1 MTAAQHPV
9 PGVVLTPGAVEP
21 ALRVRD
27 LAAGYDRSAVLDGVE
42 LEVAE
47 GGVTA
52 LLGPNGAGKTTLL
65 RAITGLLDV
74 GRGQVLLHGQDV
86 TRTPL
91 HQRAR
96 LGMCHVPEG
105 RGVYRTMT
113 VKENLRMQVPAAEEV
128 AAVDKAVQAFPVLG
142 RRLQQTAGTLSGGEQ
157 QMLALAAAYTR
168 RPSLI
173 VVDELSLGLAPVIV
187 DQLFAFLARLV
198 AEERVSLLV
207 VDQYAAKTLEIAD
220 HAYVMRKGQ
229 IVFQGEATDLTVD
242 ELFERYLGEPG

>member
-1 MTAAQHPV
+1 MTATEHPAN
-9 PGVVLTPGAVEP
+9 GVVVEAGVARP

-27 LAAGYDRSAVLDGVE
+27 LAAGYDRTTVLDGVD

-47 GGVTA
+47 GGITA

-65 RAITGLLDV
+65 RAISGLIGV
-74 GRGQVLLHGQDV
+74 SRGQVLLHGQDV
-86 TRTPL
+86 TQTPL

-96 LGMCHVPEG
+96 LGLCHVPEG
-105 RGVYRTMT
+105 RGIYRTMT
-113 VKENLRMQVPAAEEV
+113 VEDNLRMQVPAAEEA
-128 AAVDKAVQAFPVLG
+128 AAVDKAVSAFPVLG
-142 RRLQQTAGTLSGGEQ
+142 RRLDQMAGTMSGGEQ

-168 RPSLI
+168 SPSLI

-187 DQLFAFLARLV
+187 DQLFEFLARL
-198 AEERVSLLV
+198 ASEERVSLLM

-229 IVFQGEATDLTVD
+229 IVFQGAAAGVSVD
-242 ELFERYLGEPG
+242 ELFERYIGDPA